1 VRSGVN
7 ATPTFFIN
15 GERLDGDWRD
25 IEQLKA
31 ASEEAAASATVPND
45 VVMPS
50 PSCPA
55 ALVVA
60 R

>member
-31 ASEEAAASATVPND
+31 ASEEAAASVT
-45 VVMPS
+45 
-50 PSCPA
+50 
-55 ALVVA
+55 LVVA